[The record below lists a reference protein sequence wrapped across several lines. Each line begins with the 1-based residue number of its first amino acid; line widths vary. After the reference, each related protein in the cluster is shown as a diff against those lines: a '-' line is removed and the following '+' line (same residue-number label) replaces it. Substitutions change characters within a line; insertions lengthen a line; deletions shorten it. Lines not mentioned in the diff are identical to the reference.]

1 MQLING
7 HILGVA
13 FWGRIRGRILGSH
26 SEDMSVDLPSR
37 RGVPM
42 PEKIEVASS
51 I

>member
-7 HILGVA
+7 SHPGSHS
-13 FWGRIRGRILGSH
+13 GESH

-37 RGVPM
+37 RGIPM